1 MATALRTCPLCEA
14 TCGLTLTLDG
24 DRVAAIRGDVDDV
37 FSHGFVCPKGA
48 ALKQLHEDPDAVT
61 TPLIRDGDGFRAA
74 SWDEAFALIDERLSP
89 ILAADRNAVALYFG
103 NPTVHNLSG
112 TLYGP
117 VLGRA
122 LATRNVFTASTVD
135 QMPKQLACAL
145 MFGTGTT
152 VPVPDVDRT
161 GHLLMLGANP
171 LASNGSLMTAPDM
184 RGRLRALRARGGKLV
199 VIDPRRTRTAEMAD
213 EHHFIRPGTDAQLL
227 FALVHVLFAE
237 GLVGPGERLADITD
251 GIDEVRALAEPFT
264 PEAVSGVC
272 GIGADAIR
280 AMARELA
287 AAPRAAV
294 YGRVGT
300 CTQEFGTL
308 ASWLVDV
315 LNLLTGNLDREGGA
329 MFPLAAAGHS
339 NAAGEPRRGR
349 GARYGRF
356 ASRVRGLPEVF
367 GELPVACL
375 AEEIDTP
382 GEGQVRALITL
393 AGNPA
398 LSTPN
403 SGRLDAALDG
413 LEFMVSLDV
422 YVNETTRH
430 ADVILPAP
438 SPLRRGHYDVALYQF
453 AVRNVAHYSP
463 PALPAEPELPDE
475 WVTLLRL
482 TGIAAGLGPAADV
495 ADLDAMVAR
504 TVIGR
509 ELKTPRS
516 PVAGWDAEQLLTELA
531 PRVGP
536 ERLLDLMLR
545 TGPYGDGFGSRTTG
559 PGLSLAALEAAPHGI
574 DLGPL
579 MPRLPD
585 ALRTPSGMIELAP
598 APIVADVPRLAA
610 TLSNQAANG
619 PVLVGRRQL
628 RSNNS
633 WMHNLPMLVRE
644 RSECTLHVHP
654 DDAARYG
661 LADGGTAELRTRTGA
676 VTAEV
681 EVTDAVMPGVV
692 SLPHGWGHSRSGSR
706 LSVAAAHAGTNS
718 NVLADEALLDAV
730 SGNAVLNGIPVAL
743 APVDAPAA
751 AAAAG
756 AGAA

>member
-1 MATALRTCPLCEA
+1 MATAYRTCPLCEA
-14 TCGLTLTLDG
+14 TCGLELTLDG
-24 DRVAAIRGDVDDV
+24 ERVAAIRGDADDV

-61 TPLIRDGDGFRAA
+61 TPLVRNGDGFRAA

-103 NPTVHNLSG
+103 NPTIHNLSG

-122 LATRNVFTASTVD
+122 LSTRNVFTASSVD
-135 QMPKQLACAL
+135 QLPKQLACAL

-199 VIDPRRTRTAEMAD
+199 VVDPRRTRTAELAD

-237 GLVGPGERLADITD
+237 GLAQPGDRLATLTLGLDQ
-251 GIDEVRALAEPFT
+251 VRALAEPFT

-272 GIGADAIR
+272 GIAADDIR
-280 AMARELA
+280 RMARELA

-294 YGRVGT
+294 YGRIGT

-329 MFPLAAAGHS
+329 MFPLGAAGHS

-349 GARYGRF
+349 GPRYGRF

-382 GEGQVRALITL
+382 GDGQVRALITL
-393 AGNPA
+393 AGNPG

-403 SGRLDAALDG
+403 SGRLAAALDS
-413 LEFMVSLDV
+413 LEFMVSVDV

-463 PALPAEPELPDE
+463 PALPAEPDLPDE

-482 TGIAAGLGPAADV
+482 TGVAAGLGPAADV
-495 ADLDAMVAR
+495 AALDDMVAR
-504 TVIGR
+504 TVIDR
-509 ELKTPRS
+509 ELKTPGS
-516 PVAGWDAEQLLTELA
+516 PVAGRDAAELLEALV

-545 TGPYGDGFGSRTTG
+545 TGPYGDGFGSRADG

-579 MPRLPD
+579 QPRLPD
-585 ALRTPSGMIELAP
+585 ALRTPSGMIELTP
-598 APIVADVPRLAA
+598 APIVSDVDRLQA
-610 TLSNQAANG
+610 TLTRGAAGG
-619 PVLVGRRQL
+619 PVLIGRRQL

-661 LADGGTAELRTRTGA
+661 LIDGGAAELRTRTGA

-692 SLPHGWGHSRSGSR
+692 SLPHGWGHGASGAR

-718 NVLADEALLDAV
+718 NLLADEELIDAL

>member
-1 MATALRTCPLCEA
+1 MATAYRTCPLCEA
-14 TCGLTLTLDG
+14 TCGLELTLDG
-24 DRVAAIRGDVDDV
+24 ERVAAIRGDADDV

-61 TPLIRDGDGFRAA
+61 TPLVRNGDGFRAA

-103 NPTVHNLSG
+103 NPTIHNLSG
-112 TLYGP
+112 ALYGP

-122 LATRNVFTASTVD
+122 LSTRNVFTASSVD
-135 QMPKQLACAL
+135 QLPKQLACAL

-199 VIDPRRTRTAEMAD
+199 VVDPRRTRTAELAD

-237 GLVGPGERLADITD
+237 GLAQPGDRLATLTLGLDQ
-251 GIDEVRALAEPFT
+251 VRALAEPFT

-272 GIGADAIR
+272 GIAADDIR
-280 AMARELA
+280 RMARELA
-287 AAPRAAV
+287 AAPRVAV
-294 YGRVGT
+294 YGRIGT

-329 MFPLAAAGHS
+329 MFPLGAAGHS

-349 GARYGRF
+349 GPRYGRF

-382 GEGQVRALITL
+382 GDGQVRALITL
-393 AGNPA
+393 AGNPG

-403 SGRLDAALDG
+403 SGRLAAALDS
-413 LEFMVSLDV
+413 LEFMVSVDV

-463 PALPAEPELPDE
+463 PALPAEPDLPDE

-482 TGIAAGLGPAADV
+482 TGVAAGLGPAADV
-495 ADLDAMVAR
+495 AALDDMVAR
-504 TVIGR
+504 TVIDR
-509 ELKTPRS
+509 ELKTPGS
-516 PVAGWDAEQLLTELA
+516 PVAGRDAAELLEALV

-545 TGPYGDGFGSRTTG
+545 TGPYGDGFGSRADG

-579 MPRLPD
+579 QPRLPD
-585 ALRTPSGMIELAP
+585 ALRTPSGMIELTP
-598 APIVADVPRLAA
+598 APIVSDVDRLQA
-610 TLSNQAANG
+610 TLTRGAAGG
-619 PVLVGRRQL
+619 PVLIGRRQL

-661 LADGGTAELRTRTGA
+661 LIDGGAAELRTRTGA

-692 SLPHGWGHSRSGSR
+692 SLPHGWGHGASGAR

-718 NVLADEALLDAV
+718 NLLADEELIDAV